1 MVKTRKKY
9 KGGTPNRLYD
19 LPDDTQDIIFSY
31 IAKELQQLTERSNQ
45 IRDYLNILSNKPT
58 KEEEEFSEN
67 YIVRRLLQN
76 QLNRLMSLRNDYLET
91 LGWDKKYF
99 KIPPYNDIKLSNEER
114 KNYADQIIKLAKKIN
129 IIIPKIIQDI
139 IDDINSSQPGS
150 SAQHAQQP
158 VSTEDAEQLIEAL
171 NRAKIDEERKQGGKK
186 KRKNKKTKKRGKK
199 SRKTKKA

>member
-1 MVKTRKKY
+1 MVKTRK
-9 KGGTPNRLYD
+9 
-19 LPDDTQDIIFSY
+19 DIIFYY
-31 IAKELQQLTERSNQ
+31 IEKELQPLTERSNQ

-58 KEEEEFSEN
+58 KKEEEFSEN

-91 LGWDKKYF
+91 LGWDKKDF
-99 KIPPYNDIKLSNEER
+99 KILPYNDIKLSNEER

-158 VSTEDAEQLIEAL
+158 GSSAQHAQQPVSTEDAEQLIEAL
-171 NRAKIDEERKQGGKK
+171 NRAKIDKERKKGGKK
-186 KRKNKKTKKRGKK
+186 KRKTRKTKKRGKK